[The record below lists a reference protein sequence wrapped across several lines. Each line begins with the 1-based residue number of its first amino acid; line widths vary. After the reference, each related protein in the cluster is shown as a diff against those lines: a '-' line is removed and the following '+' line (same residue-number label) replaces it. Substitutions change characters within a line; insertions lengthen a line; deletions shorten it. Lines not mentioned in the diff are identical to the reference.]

1 VSPSKLHKTMLLV
14 LVCVLAV
21 SAGLKLVPRDTYE
34 AGLGRPVLIALALA
48 ELLVALLIAVP
59 RLRRIGIRAG
69 LVFFCC
75 AALYRTAELFDDSVP
90 ACGCFGGWVQLQV
103 WQHLFVVGILITLT
117 AKLAGAEDSRAA
129 AA

>member
-1 VSPSKLHKTMLLV
+1 MSPSKLHKTMLLV

-21 SAGLKLVPRDTYE
+21 SAGLKLVPRDYE

-59 RLRRIGIRAG
+59 RLRRIGLRAG
-69 LVFFCC
+69 LVFFFC

-90 ACGCFGGWVQLQV
+90 ACGCLGGYVQLQV

-117 AKLAGAEDSRAA
+117 AKLTGAEDSRAA